1 MAEVRITPTVD
12 GPYMVTG
19 DIELVWPSG
28 HNIPADKELYLCRC
42 GQSGTKPICDMSH
55 VRVGFK
61 SVEGDATA
69 R

>member
-1 MAEVRITPTVD
+1 MAQVRIIPTID
-12 GPYMVTG
+12 GPNMVTG
-19 DIELVWPSG
+19 DIDLVWPTG
-28 HNIPADKELYLCRC
+28 DIIPVGKEVYLCRC
-42 GQSGTKPICDMSH
+42 GQSNTKPICDGSH

>member
-1 MAEVRITPTVD
+1 MAQVQITPTID

-28 HNIPADKELYLCRC
+28 HEIPVGKEVYLCRC
-42 GQSGTKPICDMSH
+42 GQSGTKPICDGSH
-55 VRVGFK
+55 QRVGFK